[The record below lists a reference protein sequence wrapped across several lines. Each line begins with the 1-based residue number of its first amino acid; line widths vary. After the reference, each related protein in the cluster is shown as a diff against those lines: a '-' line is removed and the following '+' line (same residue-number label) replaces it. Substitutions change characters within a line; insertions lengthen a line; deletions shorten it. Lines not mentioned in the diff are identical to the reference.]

1 MRPIQRECV
10 NGLLILGGILSAGM
24 GLKGFLLS
32 SHFIDGGVTGISML
46 LAKTTPLSLAV
57 WLPLV
62 NLPFVVLGY
71 RHLGGAFALRST
83 LAIIGLAIV
92 LATVPF
98 PDVTRDLLLT
108 AVFGGVF
115 IGAGIGLAMRGNAVL
130 DGTEIAALLIGKRS
144 AVLKVGDVILGF
156 NIVLFL
162 VAITILGI
170 EPALYSILTYVA
182 AARTLDFIL
191 HGIEEFTAITI
202 MSSESRPI
210 RDGIVGE
217 MGRGVTVYKAWGGKT
232 GEDREILYCVVTRL
246 EIGRVMRIVDAFD
259 ASAFV
264 IQHPLAD
271 VRGGVVHRHALP

>member
-1 MRPIQRECV
+1 MRAIRQEAL
-10 NGLLILGGILSAGM
+10 NALLIVAGVFSAAM

-46 LAKTTPLSLAV
+46 LSMTTPLPLAV
-57 WLPLV
+57 WLPIV
-62 NLPFVVLGY
+62 NLPFVFLGY
-71 RHLGGAFALRST
+71 RQLGAAFAIRSA
-83 LAIIGLAIV
+83 LSIVGLAVV
-92 LATVPF
+92 LATVHF
-98 PDVTRDLLLT
+98 PDVTHDLLLT

-115 IGAGIGLAMRGNAVL
+115 IGAGIGLAIRGGAVL

-144 AVLKVGDVILGF
+144 PVLKVGDVILAF

-162 VAITILGI
+162 VAMTILGI

-182 AARTLDFIL
+182 AARTLEFIL

-202 MSSESRPI
+202 MSQACSSI
-210 RDGIVGE
+210 RGALLDDL
-217 MGRGVTVYKAWGGKT
+217 GRGVTIYKARGGKS

-246 EIGRVMRIVDAFD
+246 EIGRVMRIVDTFD
-259 ASAFV
+259 PSAFV
-264 IQHPLAD
+264 VQHPLAD